1 MFDFIRNHQ
10 RWMQLILLLL
20 ILPSFVFFG
29 VQGYSSFMSSEPEL
43 ATVDGKGITL
53 GEFNNARRAQ
63 LEQYR
68 NMLGAQFDAAAFDT
82 PGFREQL
89 LNTLIDQRAIAI
101 AATKGAYS
109 VSDETLRRSIAAI
122 PAVQQDGQFS
132 PERYRQALAAQG
144 LTTAA
149 FEQGLRRDLTLAQVL
164 QPIGLTARVPADI
177 GQKIFAL
184 ITEQRTVARKVYALE
199 AYAKNITVSP
209 EDIKAWYDANQAK
222 LMIPENI
229 DVEYIVLNEEAASK
243 DVKISDADIES
254 FYKQNEARY
263 GQPERRRVSHILLE
277 VPASA
282 DAAAKAVIQ
291 TKAAEL
297 AKRAAANPKDFA
309 ALAKEF
315 SQDSGSGNQGG
326 DLGWISKNM
335 LVPQVEEALFK
346 LKKDEVSGVVE
357 SPFGIHVLYVTDIQ
371 APSIKPLAEVKED
384 IAVEIR
390 KQLAAERFA
399 TMAGK
404 LTNLIYDQR
413 DSLKPIADALG
424 IEIRK
429 AAGLT
434 REGLLSAA
442 QRGAAAMPSEVE
454 QTLLGNPKV
463 RQAAFSTEVLKDKMN
478 SGAIELASD
487 TILALRVGTVHAPKV
502 PPLDQVT
509 EQLRTM
515 LTNERA
521 LLAAQDAG
529 IKQLDLLKGSVATEP
544 KDFDSVQV
552 VTRQAAQALSR
563 EQLEAVMSAS
573 PTPLPRFL
581 GVAGPEG
588 YTVLWLSKIE
598 PGPAPE
604 AAQVTQL
611 QAQLSQ
617 AWGAAEE
624 QATLKLLRES
634 YKVKM
639 LPDAKKLISGEL
651 DSAKL

>member
-10 RWMQLILLLL
+10 RWMQVILLLL
-20 ILPSFVFFG
+20 ILPSFAFFG
-29 VQGYSSFMSSEPEL
+29 VQGYTSFMSNEPEL
-43 ATVDGKGITL
+43 ASVDGKGITL

-82 PGFREQL
+82 PVFREQL

-101 AATKGAYS
+101 AATQGGYS

-164 QPIGLTARVPADI
+164 QPVGLTARVPAEV

-184 ITEQRTVARKVYALE
+184 ITEQRSVARKVFSLE
-199 AYAKNITVSP
+199 SYAKDVTVSDS
-209 EDIKAWYDANQAK
+209 DIKSWYDANQAQ
-222 LMIPENI
+222 LTIPENV
-229 DVEYIVLNEEAASK
+229 DVDYLVLNEDAASK
-243 DVKISDADIES
+243 DLKVSDADIES

-277 VPASA
+277 VAPTA
-282 DAAAKAVIQ
+282 DAAAKAAIQ
-291 TKAAEL
+291 IKAADL
-297 AKRAAANPKDFA
+297 AKRAAANPQGFA
-309 ALAKEF
+309 ELAKEF
-315 SQDSGSGNQGG
+315 SQDSGSASQGG

-335 LVPQVEEALFK
+335 LVPQVEEAVFK
-346 LKKDEVSGVVE
+346 LSKEQISGVIE
-357 SPFGIHVLYVTDIQ
+357 SPFGLHVLYVTDTQ

-384 IAVEIR
+384 ITTEIR

-399 TMAGK
+399 VMAGK

-424 IEIRK
+424 VEIRK
-429 AAGLT
+429 ATGLT
-434 REGLLSAA
+434 REGLLPLS
-442 QRGAAAMPSEVE
+442 QRAGAPMPSEAE
-454 QTLLGNPKV
+454 QTWLGNPKV
-463 RQAAFSTEVLKDKMN
+463 RQTAFSSEVMKDKLN

-487 TILALRVGTVHAPKV
+487 TILALRVSAVHTAKV
-502 PPLDQVT
+502 PPLDQVST
-509 EQLRTM
+509 QIRTR

-521 LLAAQDAG
+521 LTAAKEAG
-529 IKQLDLLKGSVATEP
+529 VKQLDALKADATAEP
-544 KDFDSVQV
+544 KDFDSLQV
-552 VTRQAAQALSR
+552 VTRQSAQTLSR

-573 PTPLPRFL
+573 ATPLPRFS
-581 GVAGPEG
+581 GVSGAEG
-588 YTVLWLSKIE
+588 YAVLWLYKIE
-598 PGPAPE
+598 PGPAPDP
-604 AAQVTQL
+604 AQVAQL
-611 QAQLSQ
+611 QGQLSQ
-617 AWGAAEE
+617 AWGSAEE

-639 LPDAKKLISGEL
+639 MPDAKKLISGEL
-651 DSAKL
+651 DGAKL

>member
-29 VQGYSSFMSSEPEL
+29 VQGYSSFISNEPEL
-43 ATVDGKGITL
+43 ASVDGKGITL

-68 NMLGAQFDAAAFDT
+68 TMLGAQFDAAAFDT
-82 PGFREQL
+82 PAFREQL

-101 AATKGAYS
+101 AATTGAYS

-132 PERYRQALAAQG
+132 PERYKQALAAQG
-144 LTTAA
+144 MTTAA

-164 QPIGLTARVPADI
+164 QPIGSTARVPAEV
-177 GQKIFAL
+177 GQKLFAL
-184 ITEQRTVARKVYALE
+184 ITEQRTVARKLFSLGS
-199 AYAKNITVSP
+199 YAKDVSVP
-209 EDIKAWYDANQAK
+209 DTDIKAWYDANQAR
-222 LMIPENI
+222 LMVAENVDI
-229 DVEYIVLNEEAASK
+229 DYLVLNEDAASK
-243 DVKISDADIES
+243 DLKISEADIES

-277 VPASA
+277 VAASA
-282 DAAAKAVIQ
+282 DASAKAAVQ
-291 TKAAEL
+291 QKAADL

-315 SQDSGSGNQGG
+315 SQDSGSASQGG
-326 DLGWISKNM
+326 DLGWVSKNM
-335 LVPQVEEALFK
+335 LVPQFEEALFK
-346 LKKDEVSGVVE
+346 LKKDEVSSVVE
-357 SPFGIHVLYVTDIQ
+357 SPFGLHVLYVTDTQ
-371 APSIKPLAEVKED
+371 PPSIKPLTEVKED
-384 IAVEIR
+384 ITGEIR

-399 TMAGK
+399 AMAGK

-424 IEIRK
+424 IEIKK
-429 AAGLT
+429 ATGLT
-434 REGLLSAA
+434 REGLLPAS
-442 QRGAAAMPSEVE
+442 QRNDGAMPTEAE

-463 RQAAFSTEVLKDKMN
+463 RQTAFSTEVLKDKLN
-478 SGAIELASD
+478 SGAIELATD
-487 TILALRVGTVHAPKV
+487 TILALRVTAVHAAKV
-502 PPLDQVT
+502 PPLEQVAA
-509 EQLRTM
+509 QIRTT

-521 LLAAQDAG
+521 LATATDAG
-529 IKQLDLLKGSVATEP
+529 VKQLDLLKAATASEP

-552 VTRQAAQALSR
+552 VTRQSPQSLSR

-573 PTPLPRFL
+573 ATPLPRFL

-588 YTVLWLSKIE
+588 YAVLWLSKIE
-598 PGPAPE
+598 PGAAPE

-624 QATLKLLRES
+624 QAALKLLRES
-634 YKVKM
+634 YKVKLM
-639 LPDAKKLISGEL
+639 PDAKKLISGEL
-651 DSAKL
+651 DGAKL

>member
-1 MFDFIRNHQ
+1 
-10 RWMQLILLLL
+10 
-20 ILPSFVFFG
+20 
-29 VQGYSSFMSSEPEL
+29 MSSEPEL

-68 NMLGAQFDAAAFDT
+68 TMLGAQFDAAAFDT

-89 LNTLIDQRAIAI
+89 LNTLIDQRAIVI

-132 PERYRQALAAQG
+132 PERYKQALAAQG

-164 QPIGLTARVPADI
+164 QPIGLTARVPTDI
-177 GQKIFAL
+177 GEKIFAL
-184 ITEQRTVARKVYALE
+184 ITEQRSVARKVFTLE
-199 AYAKNITVSP
+199 DYAKNVTVSP
-209 EDIKAWYDANQAK
+209 EDIKVWFDANQAK
-222 LMIPENI
+222 LVIPENLDI
-229 DVEYIVLNEEAASK
+229 EYLVLNEDSASK
-243 DVKISDADIES
+243 DIKISEADIES

-282 DAAAKAVIQ
+282 DAAAKAAIQ
-291 TKAAEL
+291 TKVADL
-297 AKRAAANPKDFA
+297 AKRAAANPQDFA

-315 SQDSGSGNQGG
+315 SQDTGSANQGG

-346 LKKDEVSGVVE
+346 LKKNEISGVVE
-357 SPFGIHVLYVTDIQ
+357 SPFGVHVLYVTDIQ

-384 IAVEIR
+384 ITVEIR

-424 IEIRK
+424 IEIQK
-429 AAGLT
+429 ATGLT
-434 REGLLSAA
+434 REGLLPAS
-442 QRGAAAMPSEVE
+442 QRGGLAMPSEAE

-463 RQAAFSTEVLKDKMN
+463 RQSAFSTEVMKDKMN

-487 TILALRVGTVHAPKV
+487 TILALRVSAVHAPKV
-502 PPLDQVT
+502 PPLEQVT
-509 EQLRTM
+509 EQLRTL

-521 LLAAQDAG
+521 LMAAQEACV
-529 IKQLDLLKGSVATEP
+529 KQLDLLKASVTSEP
-544 KDFDSVQV
+544 KDFDAVQV

-573 PTPLPRFL
+573 STPLPRYL

-604 AAQVTQL
+604 AAQVAQLQTQL
-611 QAQLSQ
+611 SK
-617 AWGAAEE
+617 AWGTAEE
-624 QATLKLLRES
+624 QAALKLLRES

-639 LPDAKKLISGEL
+639 MPDAKKLISGEL

>member
-1 MFDFIRNHQ
+1 
-10 RWMQLILLLL
+10 
-20 ILPSFVFFG
+20 
-29 VQGYSSFMSSEPEL
+29 
-43 ATVDGKGITL
+43 
-53 GEFNNARRAQ
+53 
-63 LEQYR
+63 
-68 NMLGAQFDAAAFDT
+68 
-82 PGFREQL
+82 
-89 LNTLIDQRAIAI
+89 
-101 AATKGAYS
+101 
-109 VSDETLRRSIAAI
+109 
-122 PAVQQDGQFS
+122 
-132 PERYRQALAAQG
+132 
-144 LTTAA
+144 
-149 FEQGLRRDLTLAQVL
+149 
-164 QPIGLTARVPADI
+164 
-177 GQKIFAL
+177 
-184 ITEQRTVARKVYALE
+184 
-199 AYAKNITVSP
+199 
-209 EDIKAWYDANQAK
+209 
-222 LMIPENI
+222 
-229 DVEYIVLNEEAASK
+229 
-243 DVKISDADIES
+243 
-254 FYKQNEARY
+254 
-263 GQPERRRVSHILLE
+263 
-277 VPASA
+277 
-282 DAAAKAVIQ
+282 VIQ

-357 SPFGIHVLYVTDIQ
+357 SPFGVHVLYVTDIQ

-384 IAVEIR
+384 IVVEIR

-429 AAGLT
+429 ATGLT
-434 REGLLSAA
+434 REGLLPLA
-442 QRGAAAMPSEVE
+442 QRGAAAMPSEAE
-454 QTLLGNPKV
+454 LTLLGNPKV
-463 RQAAFSTEVLKDKMN
+463 RQAAFSTEVMKDKLN

-487 TILALRVGTVHAPKV
+487 TILALRVGAVHAPKV

-521 LLAAQDAG
+521 LMAAQEAG

-544 KDFDSVQV
+544 KDFDPIQV

-617 AWGAAEE
+617 AWGTAEE

-651 DSAKL
+651 DGAKL

>member
-20 ILPSFVFFG
+20 IVPSFAFFG
-29 VQGYSSFMSSEPEL
+29 VQGYTSFMSNEPEL
-43 ATVDGKGITL
+43 ASVDGKGITL

-82 PGFREQL
+82 PAFREQL

-101 AATKGAYS
+101 AATTGAYS

-132 PERYRQALAAQG
+132 PERYKQALAAQG
-144 LTTAA
+144 MTTAA

-164 QPIGLTARVPADI
+164 QPIGSTARVPPEI

-184 ITEQRTVARKVYALE
+184 ITEQRTVARKLFSLE
-199 AYAKNITVSP
+199 SYAKDVSVSDT
-209 EDIKAWYDANQAK
+209 EIKAWYDANQAR
-222 LMIPENI
+222 LIVAENVDI
-229 DVEYIVLNEEAASK
+229 DYVVLNEDAASK
-243 DVKISDADIES
+243 DLKISEADIES

-277 VPASA
+277 IAASA
-282 DAAAKAVIQ
+282 DASAKAAVLQ
-291 TKAAEL
+291 KAADL

-315 SQDSGSGNQGG
+315 SQDSGSASQGG
-326 DLGWISKNM
+326 DLGWVSKNM
-335 LVPQVEEALFK
+335 LVPQVEDALFK
-346 LKKDEVSGVVE
+346 LKKDEVSSVVE
-357 SPFGIHVLYVTDIQ
+357 SPFGLHVLYVTDTQ
-371 APSIKPLAEVKED
+371 PPSIKPLAEVKED
-384 IAVEIR
+384 ITVEIR

-399 TMAGK
+399 AMAGK

-424 IEIRK
+424 IEIKK
-429 AAGLT
+429 ATGLT
-434 REGLLSAA
+434 REGLLPAS
-442 QRGAAAMPSEVE
+442 QRNNGAMPSEAE
-454 QTLLGNPKV
+454 QTWLGNPKV
-463 RQAAFSTEVLKDKMN
+463 RQTAFSTEVLKDKLN
-478 SGAIELASD
+478 SGAIELATD
-487 TILALRVGTVHAPKV
+487 TILALRVTAVHEAKV
-502 PPLDQVT
+502 LPLEQVAA
-509 EQLRTM
+509 QIRTT

-521 LLAAQDAG
+521 LAAATDAG
-529 IKQLDLLKGSVATEP
+529 VKQLDLLKAATASEP

-552 VTRQAAQALSR
+552 VTRQSAQSLSR

-573 PTPLPRFL
+573 ATPLPRFL

-588 YTVLWLSKIE
+588 YAVLWLSKIE
-598 PGPAPE
+598 PGAAPE

-624 QATLKLLRES
+624 QAALKLLRES
-634 YKVKM
+634 FKVKLM
-639 LPDAKKLISGEL
+639 PDAKKLISGEL
-651 DSAKL
+651 DGAKL

>member
-29 VQGYSSFMSSEPEL
+29 VQGYTSFMSNEPEL

-68 NMLGAQFDAAAFDT
+68 TMLGAQFDAAAFDT

-144 LTTAA
+144 LTTAG

-164 QPIGLTARVPADI
+164 QPIGLTARVPTDI

-184 ITEQRTVARKVYALE
+184 ITEQRSVARRVFSLE
-199 AYAKNITVSP
+199 AYAKNITVSSD
-209 EDIKAWYDANQAK
+209 DIKAWYDANQAK
-222 LMIPENI
+222 LVIPENL
-229 DVEYIVLNEEAASK
+229 DLEYLVLNEDAASK
-243 DVKISDADIES
+243 DVKISEADIES

-277 VPASA
+277 VPANA
-282 DAAAKAVIQ
+282 DAAAKAIVQ
-291 TKAAEL
+291 AKAADL
-297 AKRAAANPKDFA
+297 AKRAAANPKAFA

-315 SQDSGSGNQGG
+315 SQDSGSANQGG

-346 LKKDEVSGVVE
+346 LKKDEISGVVE
-357 SPFGIHVLYVTDIQ
+357 SPFGVHVLYVTDTQ

-384 IAVEIR
+384 ITVEIR

-413 DSLKPIADALG
+413 ESLRPISDALG

-429 AAGLT
+429 ATGLT
-434 REGLLSAA
+434 REGLLPVS
-442 QRGAAAMPSEVE
+442 QRNGAAMPTDAE
-454 QTLLGNPKV
+454 QTWLGNPKV
-463 RQAAFSTEVLKDKMN
+463 RQTAFSTEVMKDKMN

-487 TILALRVGTVHAPKV
+487 TILALRVSAVHAAKV
-502 PPLDQVT
+502 PALEQVT
-509 EQLRTM
+509 EQIRTA

-521 LLAAQDAG
+521 LVAAQDAG
-529 IKQLDLLKGSVATEP
+529 VKQLDLLKAAVAVEP
-544 KDFDSVQV
+544 KDFDAIQV
-552 VTRQAAQALSR
+552 VTRQAAQSLSR
-563 EQLEAVMSAS
+563 EQLEVVMSAS
-573 PTPLPRFL
+573 ATPLPRFL
-581 GVAGPEG
+581 GVSGPEG
-588 YTVLWLSKIE
+588 YAVLWLSKIE

-617 AWGAAEE
+617 AWGTAEE

-639 LPDAKKLISGEL
+639 MPDAKKLISGEL

>member
-20 ILPSFVFFG
+20 ILPSFAFFG
-29 VQGYSSFMSSEPEL
+29 VQGYSSFISNEPEL
-43 ATVDGKGITL
+43 ASVDGKGITL

-68 NMLGAQFDAAAFDT
+68 TMLGAQFDAAAFDT
-82 PGFREQL
+82 PAFREQL

-101 AATKGAYS
+101 AATTGAYS

-132 PERYRQALAAQG
+132 PERYKQALAAQG
-144 LTTAA
+144 MTTAA

-164 QPIGLTARVPADI
+164 QPIGSTARVPAEV
-177 GQKIFAL
+177 GQKLFAL
-184 ITEQRTVARKVYALE
+184 ITEQRTVARKLFSLE
-199 AYAKNITVSP
+199 SYAKDVSVSDT
-209 EDIKAWYDANQAK
+209 DIKAWYDANQAR
-222 LMIPENI
+222 LMVAENVDI
-229 DVEYIVLNEEAASK
+229 DYVVLNEVAASK
-243 DVKISDADIES
+243 DLKISEADIES

-277 VPASA
+277 VAASA
-282 DAAAKAVIQ
+282 DASAKAAVQ
-291 TKAAEL
+291 QKAADL

-315 SQDSGSGNQGG
+315 SQDSGSASQGG
-326 DLGWISKNM
+326 DLGWVSKNM

-346 LKKDEVSGVVE
+346 LKKDEVSSVVE
-357 SPFGIHVLYVTDIQ
+357 SPFGLHVLYVTDTQ
-371 APSIKPLAEVKED
+371 PPSIKPLAEVKED
-384 IAVEIR
+384 ITVEIR

-399 TMAGK
+399 AMAGK

-424 IEIRK
+424 IDIKK
-429 AAGLT
+429 ATGLT
-434 REGLLSAA
+434 REGLLPAS
-442 QRGAAAMPSEVE
+442 QRNNGAMPTEAE

-463 RQAAFSTEVLKDKMN
+463 RQTAFSTEVLKDKLN
-478 SGAIELASD
+478 SGAIELATD
-487 TILALRVGTVHAPKV
+487 TILALRVTAVHAAKV
-502 PPLDQVT
+502 PPLEQVAA
-509 EQLRTM
+509 QIRTT

-521 LLAAQDAG
+521 LATATDAG
-529 IKQLDLLKGSVATEP
+529 VKQLDLLKAATASEP

-552 VTRQAAQALSR
+552 VTRQSPQSLSR

-573 PTPLPRFL
+573 ATPLPRFL
-581 GVAGPEG
+581 GVAGSEG
-588 YTVLWLSKIE
+588 YAVLWLSKIE
-598 PGPAPE
+598 PGAAPE

-624 QATLKLLRES
+624 QAALKLLRES
-634 YKVKM
+634 YKVKLM
-639 LPDAKKLISGEL
+639 PDAKKLISGEL
-651 DSAKL
+651 DGAKL

>member
-10 RWMQLILLLL
+10 RWRQLILLLL
-20 ILPSFVFFG
+20 ILPSFAFFG
-29 VQGYSSFMSSEPEL
+29 VQGYSSFMASEPEL
-43 ATVDGKGITL
+43 ATVGGKGITL

-82 PGFREQL
+82 PVFREQL

-164 QPIGLTARVPADI
+164 APIAGTARVPTDI

-184 ITEQRTVARKVYALE
+184 ITEQRSVARKAFSVE
-199 AYAKNITVSP
+199 AYAKNITVAP
-209 EDIKAWYDANQAK
+209 EDIKTWYEANQAK
-222 LMIPENI
+222 LVIPENL
-229 DVEYIVLNEEAASK
+229 DVEYVVLNEEAASR
-243 DVKISDADIES
+243 DIKISEADIES

-282 DAAAKAVIQ
+282 DTAAKAVVQ
-291 TKAAEL
+291 TKAADL
-297 AKRAAANPKDFA
+297 AMRAAANPKDFA

-315 SQDSGSGNQGG
+315 SQDSGSANQGG

-346 LKKDEVSGVVE
+346 LKKDEISGVVE
-357 SPFGIHVLYVTDIQ
+357 SPFGMHVLYVTDTQ
-371 APSIKPLAEVKED
+371 APSIKPLAEVKDD
-384 IAVEIR
+384 ITVEIR

-399 TMAGK
+399 AMAGK

-429 AAGLT
+429 ATGLT
-434 REGLLSAA
+434 REGLLPLS
-442 QRGAAAMPSEVE
+442 QRGNSALPSDTE
-454 QTLLGNPKV
+454 QTWLGNPKV
-463 RQAAFSTEVLKDKMN
+463 RQTAFSTEVMRDKMN

-487 TILALRVGTVHAPKV
+487 TILALRVSTVHAPKV
-502 PPLDQVT
+502 QALEQVV
-509 EQLRTM
+509 EQIRTT

-521 LLAAQDAG
+521 LVAAQDAG
-529 IKQLDLLKGSVATEP
+529 VKQLDVYKAALTVEP
-544 KDFDSVQV
+544 KDFDSIQV
-552 VTRQAAQALSR
+552 VTRQAAQGLSR

-581 GVAGPEG
+581 GVAGPDG

-611 QAQLSQ
+611 QNQLSQ
-617 AWGAAEE
+617 AWGTAEQQAA
-624 QATLKLLRES
+624 LILLRES
-634 YKVKM
+634 FKVKM
-639 LPDAKKLISGEL
+639 MPDAKKLISGEL
-651 DSAKL
+651 DGAKL

>member
-29 VQGYSSFMSSEPEL
+29 VQGYTSFMSSEPEL
-43 ATVDGKGITL
+43 ATVDGKGVTL

-68 NMLGAQFDAAAFDT
+68 TMLGAQFDAAAFDT

-89 LNTLIDQRAIAI
+89 LNTLIDQRAIAV

-144 LTTAA
+144 LTTAG

-164 QPIGLTARVPADI
+164 QPIGLTARVPIDI

-184 ITEQRTVARKVYALE
+184 ITEQRSVARKVFSLE
-199 AYAKNITVSP
+199 AYAKNITVSS
-209 EDIKAWYDANQAK
+209 EDIKAWYEANQAK
-222 LMIPENI
+222 LVIPENVDI
-229 DVEYIVLNEEAASK
+229 EYLVLNEDAASK
-243 DVKISDADIES
+243 DIKISEADIES

-282 DAAAKAVIQ
+282 DTTAKSVIQ
-291 TKAAEL
+291 EKAADL

-315 SQDSGSGNQGG
+315 SQDSGSANQGG

-346 LKKDEVSGVVE
+346 LKKDEISGVVE
-357 SPFGIHVLYVTDIQ
+357 SPFGLHVLYVTDTQ
-371 APSIKPLAEVKED
+371 APSIKPLVEVKED
-384 IAVEIR
+384 ITVEIR

-399 TMAGK
+399 AMAGK

-413 DSLKPIADALG
+413 ESLQPIAAALG
-424 IEIRK
+424 LEIRK
-429 AAGLT
+429 ATGLT
-434 REGLLSAA
+434 REGLLPQS
-442 QRGAAAMPSEVE
+442 QRANASMPSDTE
-454 QTLLGNPKV
+454 QTWLGNPKV
-463 RQAAFSTEVLKDKMN
+463 RQTAFSTEVMRDKMN

-487 TILALRVGTVHAPKV
+487 TILALRVSTLHASKV
-502 PPLDQVT
+502 PALEQVV
-509 EQLRTM
+509 EQIRSTLS
-515 LTNERA
+515 NERA
-521 LLAAQDAG
+521 LVAAQDAG
-529 IKQLDLLKGSVATEP
+529 VKQLDMLKAALTVEP
-544 KDFDSVQV
+544 KDFESVQV
-552 VTRQAAQALSR
+552 VTRQAPQALSR
-563 EQLEAVMSAS
+563 EQLEVVMSAS

-581 GVAGPEG
+581 GVPGPDG
-588 YTVLWLSKIE
+588 YTILWLAKIE
-598 PGPAPE
+598 PGPTPE

-617 AWGAAEE
+617 AWGTAEQ
-624 QATLKLLRES
+624 QAVLILLRES

-639 LPDAKKLISGEL
+639 MPDAKKLISGEL
-651 DSAKL
+651 DGAKL

>member
-29 VQGYSSFMSSEPEL
+29 VQGYTSFMSSEPEL

-68 NMLGAQFDAAAFDT
+68 NMLGSQFDASAFDT
-82 PGFREQL
+82 PFFREQL
-89 LNTLIDQRAIAI
+89 LNTLIDQRAVAI

-132 PERYRQALAAQG
+132 PERYRQVLAAQG
-144 LTTAA
+144 MTTAA
-149 FEQGLRRDLTLAQVL
+149 FEQGLRRDLTLGQVL

-184 ITEQRTVARKVYALE
+184 ITEQRSVARKVFSVE
-199 AYAKNITVSP
+199 TYAKNITVSP
-209 EDIKAWYDANQAK
+209 EDTKAWYDANQVK
-222 LMIPENI
+222 LTVPENL
-229 DVEYIVLNEEAASK
+229 DVQYLVLNEEAASK
-243 DVKISDADIES
+243 DIKVSEADIES

-277 VPASA
+277 VPATA
-282 DAAAKAVIQ
+282 DAAAKAAVQ
-291 TKAAEL
+291 AKAADL
-297 AKRAAANPKDFA
+297 AKRAAAQPAEFA

-315 SQDSGSGNQGG
+315 SQDSGSANQGG

-335 LVPQVEEALFK
+335 LVPQVEEAVFK
-346 LKKDEVSGVVE
+346 LKKDEISGVVE
-357 SPFGIHVLYVTDIQ
+357 SPFGMHVLYVTDTQ

-384 IAVEIR
+384 ITIEIR
-390 KQLAAERFA
+390 KQLVAERFA

-424 IEIRK
+424 IELRQ
-429 AAGLT
+429 ATGLT
-434 REGLLSAA
+434 RDGLLSES
-442 QRGAAAMPSEVE
+442 QRGGAPMPSAAE
-454 QTLLGNPKV
+454 QTWLGNPKV
-463 RQAAFSTEVLKDKMN
+463 RQTAFSTEVMKDKLN

-487 TILALRVGTVHAPKV
+487 TILALRVNVVHAPKV
-502 PPLDQVT
+502 PALEQVA
-509 EQLRTM
+509 EQIRTM

-521 LLAAQDAG
+521 LVAAQEAG
-529 IKQLDLLKGSVATEP
+529 VKQLDQLKGAVGSEP
-544 KDFDSVQV
+544 KDFDAVQV
-552 VTRQAAQALSR
+552 VTRQAAQSLSR
-563 EQLEAVMSAS
+563 EQLEAAMSAS

-581 GVAGPEG
+581 GVAGSEG
-588 YTVLWLSKIE
+588 YAVLWLSKIE

-604 AAQVTQL
+604 PAQVTQL

-624 QATLKLLRES
+624 QAALRVLRDS

-651 DSAKL
+651 DGAKL

>member
-20 ILPSFVFFG
+20 ILPSFAFFG
-29 VQGYSSFMSSEPEL
+29 VQGYTSFMSSEPEL

-68 NMLGAQFDAAAFDT
+68 TMLGAQFDAGAFDT
-82 PGFREQL
+82 PLFREQL

-101 AATKGAYS
+101 AATKGAYT

-132 PERYRQALAAQG
+132 PERYKQALAAQG
-144 LTTAA
+144 LTSAA

-164 QPIGLTARVPADI
+164 QPIGLTARVPTDI

-184 ITEQRTVARKVYALE
+184 ITEQRSVARKVFSAE
-199 AYAKNITVSP
+199 SYAKNITVSA

-222 LMIPENI
+222 LMIPENL
-229 DVEYIVLNEEAASK
+229 DLDYLLLNEEAASK
-243 DVKISDADIES
+243 DIKISEADIES

-277 VPASA
+277 IPSGA
-282 DAAAKAVIQ
+282 DAAAKAAVQ
-291 TKAAEL
+291 TKVADL
-297 AKRAAANPKDFA
+297 AKRAAANPKEFS

-315 SQDSGSGNQGG
+315 SQDTGSANQGG

-335 LVPQVEEALFK
+335 LVPQVEDALFK
-346 LKKDEVSGVVE
+346 LKKDEISGVVE
-357 SPFGIHVLYVTDIQ
+357 SPFGVHVLYVTDIQ
-371 APSIKPLAEVKED
+371 APSIKPLADVKED
-384 IAVEIR
+384 ITAEIR

-399 TMAGK
+399 AMAGK

-429 AAGLT
+429 ATGLT
-434 REGLLSAA
+434 REGLLNAS
-442 QRGAAAMPSEVE
+442 QRGGAAMPSDAE
-454 QTLLGNPKV
+454 QTWLGNPKV
-463 RQAAFSTEVLKDKMN
+463 RQTAFSTEVMKDKMN

-487 TILALRVGTVHAPKV
+487 TILALRVTAVHAPKV
-502 PPLDQVT
+502 LALEQVT
-509 EQLRTM
+509 EQIRTT

-521 LLAAQDAG
+521 LIAAQEAG
-529 IKQLDLLKGSVATEP
+529 VRQLDSLKGSVAAEP
-544 KDFDSVQV
+544 KDFDAVQV
-552 VTRQAAQALSR
+552 VTRQAAQSLSR
-563 EQLEAVMSAS
+563 EQLEVVMSAS

-581 GVAGPEG
+581 GSSGPEG

-598 PGPAPE
+598 PGPTPDPS
-604 AAQVTQL
+604 QVTQL

-617 AWGAAEE
+617 AWGTAEE
-624 QATLKLLRES
+624 QAALKLLRES

-651 DSAKL
+651 DGAKL

>member
-29 VQGYSSFMSSEPEL
+29 VQGYTSFMSSEPEL

-68 NMLGAQFDAAAFDT
+68 TMLGAQFDAAAFDT
-82 PGFREQL
+82 PFFREQL

-132 PERYRQALAAQG
+132 PERYKQALAAQG
-144 LTTAA
+144 LSTAA

-164 QPIGLTARVPADI
+164 QPIGLTARVPTDI

-184 ITEQRTVARKVYALE
+184 ITEQRSVARKVFSAE
-199 AYAKNITVSP
+199 TYAKNMTVSA

-222 LMIPENI
+222 LMIPENL
-229 DVEYIVLNEEAASK
+229 DLDYLVLNEEAASK
-243 DVKISDADIES
+243 DIKISEADIES

-282 DAAAKAVIQ
+282 DAAAKAAVQ
-291 TKAAEL
+291 AKAADL
-297 AKRAAANPKDFA
+297 AKRAAANPKEFS

-315 SQDSGSGNQGG
+315 SQDSGSANQGG

-357 SPFGIHVLYVTDIQ
+357 SPFGVHVLYVTDVQ
-371 APSIKPLAEVKED
+371 APSIKPLADVKED
-384 IAVEIR
+384 IIAEIR

-399 TMAGK
+399 AMAGK

-429 AAGLT
+429 ATGLT
-434 REGLLSAA
+434 REGLLSAS
-442 QRGAAAMPSEVE
+442 QRGGAAMPTDTE
-454 QTLLGNPKV
+454 QTWLGNPKV
-463 RQAAFSTEVLKDKMN
+463 RQTAFSTEVLKDKMN

-487 TILALRVGTVHAPKV
+487 TILALRVTAVHAPKV
-502 PPLDQVT
+502 PALEQAT
-509 EQLRTM
+509 EQIRTT

-521 LLAAQDAG
+521 LIAAQEAG
-529 IKQLDLLKGSVATEP
+529 VKQLDSLKGTVASEP
-544 KDFDSVQV
+544 KDFDAVQV
-552 VTRQAAQALSR
+552 VTRQAAQSLSR
-563 EQLEAVMSAS
+563 EQLELVMSAS

-581 GVAGPEG
+581 GLAGPEG

-598 PGPAPE
+598 RGPAPE
-604 AAQVTQL
+604 PAQVTQL

-617 AWGAAEE
+617 AWGTAEE
-624 QATLKLLRES
+624 QAALKLLRES

-651 DSAKL
+651 DGAKL

>member
-29 VQGYSSFMSSEPEL
+29 VQGYTSFMSSEPEL

-68 NMLGAQFDAAAFDT
+68 TMLGAQFDAAAFDT
-82 PGFREQL
+82 PFFREQL

-132 PERYRQALAAQG
+132 PERYKQALAAQG
-144 LTTAA
+144 LSTAA

-164 QPIGLTARVPADI
+164 QPIGLTARVPTDI

-184 ITEQRTVARKVYALE
+184 ITEQRSVARKVFSAE
-199 AYAKNITVSP
+199 TYAKNITVSA

-222 LMIPENI
+222 LMIPENL
-229 DVEYIVLNEEAASK
+229 DLDYLVLNEEAASK
-243 DVKISDADIES
+243 DIKISEADIES

-282 DAAAKAVIQ
+282 DAAAKAAVQ
-291 TKAAEL
+291 AKAADL
-297 AKRAAANPKDFA
+297 AKRAAANPKEFS

-315 SQDSGSGNQGG
+315 SQDSGSANQGG

-357 SPFGIHVLYVTDIQ
+357 SPFGVHVLYVTDVQ
-371 APSIKPLAEVKED
+371 APSIKPLADVKED
-384 IAVEIR
+384 IIAEIR

-399 TMAGK
+399 AMAGK

-429 AAGLT
+429 ATGLT
-434 REGLLSAA
+434 REGLLSAS
-442 QRGAAAMPSEVE
+442 QRGGAAMPTDTE
-454 QTLLGNPKV
+454 QTWLGNPKV
-463 RQAAFSTEVLKDKMN
+463 RQTAFSTEVLKDKMN

-487 TILALRVGTVHAPKV
+487 TILALRVTAVHAPKV
-502 PPLDQVT
+502 PALEQAT
-509 EQLRTM
+509 EQIRTT

-521 LLAAQDAG
+521 LIAAQEAG
-529 IKQLDLLKGSVATEP
+529 VKQLDSLKGTVASEP
-544 KDFDSVQV
+544 KDFDAVQV
-552 VTRQAAQALSR
+552 VTRQAAQSLSR
-563 EQLEAVMSAS
+563 EQLELVMSAS

-581 GVAGPEG
+581 GLAGPEG

-598 PGPAPE
+598 RGPAPE
-604 AAQVTQL
+604 PAQVTQL

-617 AWGAAEE
+617 AWGTAEE
-624 QATLKLLRES
+624 QAALKLLRES

-651 DSAKL
+651 DGAKL